1 MKSDAD
7 RLHHLDALR
16 ALTMVLILPAH
27 ALALIGLQSG
37 WNDLEAATF
46 WTIHVF
52 RLPLF
57 FLVAGFFAA
66 LLLEARGLPALL
78 RNRAVRIG
86 VPLTLGSLLVVP
98 VLTIL
103 LQQAS
108 TLPYAPEVHEP
119 LDAIAHP
126 QPSYLWFLWYLTLIY
141 AVALVV
147 RRALA
152 GSGQGVARLKSAAAR
167 VLGNRFAPLL
177 LALPTACLL
186 YRQPTWMASSSP
198 AESFVPVP
206 DLLAYSGVFFA
217 SGWAM
222 FATPGLRATIER
234 RPGWHLLLAAL
245 TLPPA
250 LALYLL
256 QGEPTIGQGRWFHL
270 LALALLSAATWSL
283 VFGLLGLSRRHL
295 KERNP
300 RLRYWADASYWIYL
314 SHFVPMT
321 ALAVAILAVQIPG
334 AVRLILLAGI
344 TLTVVYAAYGA
355 GVRYSPIGRVLHGPR
370 PQPGRMRQRKTAGV
384 GSIAPAKLIART
396 RKA

>member
-1 MKSDAD
+1 MKPEAD

-66 LLLEARGLPALL
+66 LLLESRGLASLL
-78 RNRAVRIG
+78 HNRAVRIG
-86 VPLTLGSLLVVP
+86 VPLLLGCLLVVP
-98 VLTIL
+98 ALTLL
-103 LQQAS
+103 LQQVS
-108 TLPYAPEVHEP
+108 TLPYNPEVHGP
-119 LDAIAHP
+119 LDVLKHP
-126 QPSYLWFLWYLTLIY
+126 EPSYLWFLWYLTLLYAAVLLGRRAIVSWSR
-141 AVALVV
+141 AVAGL
-147 RRALA
+147 R
-152 GSGQGVARLKSAAAR
+152 AAATHL
-167 VLGNRFAPLL
+167 LGNRFAPLL
-177 LALPTACLL
+177 LALPTALLL
-186 YRQPTWMASSSP
+186 YRQPTWMASSTP

-206 DLLAYSGVFFA
+206 DLLAYYGVFFV

-222 FATPGLRATIER
+222 FATPGLREAIER
-234 RPGWHLLLAAL
+234 RPGWHLLLATF

-256 QGEPTIGQGRWFHL
+256 QSEPAIGQGRWFHL
-270 LALALLSAATWSL
+270 LALVLLSAATWSL

-295 KERNP
+295 KEPNT

-321 ALAVAILAVQIPG
+321 ALAAVILAVQMPG
-334 AVRLILLAGI
+334 ATRLIVLAVV
-344 TLTVVYAAYGA
+344 TLAAVYAVYGPL
-355 GVRYSPIGRVLHGPR
+355 VRYSVIGRVLHGPR
-370 PQPGRMRQRKTAGV
+370 HR
-384 GSIAPAKLIART
+384 AKGWMSLSHRVVAAERPT
-396 RKA
+396 